1 LHGFSKEKKMHGRIS
16 SPDSKLD
23 HSARKTGGELQ
34 GPHFTTSTTDVTQLT
49 GSHVQFGRYFLA
61 APITNCHTTTTAL
74 FPQRC
79 RPSLSLQCL
88 ATYSTE
94 IPWLYS
100 EASEINPPALSTE
113 WTIGG
118 TILMT
123 PTCCLSV
130 RSQILPKAASKHQH
144 KHVPVLPHGT
154 YTRIRNI

>member
-1 LHGFSKEKKMHGRIS
+1 MGFRKKKRCMAAFPVQTPNSTIR
-16 SPDSKLD
+16 
-23 HSARKTGGELQ
+23 Q
-34 GPHFTTSTTDVTQLT
+34 GKQEVNCRALTQLT